1 MKTDLRD
8 IFVDKLKIESKVTA
22 IDSVFGNEDRVKKTV
37 FNPPYQRNYVWD
49 AEKATYF
56 IESILI
62 GTEIPPL
69 VFFRKLGKLEIID
82 GRQRYETILRFMN
95 GGLKLKKSGLKKLDG
110 LDIENCSFRDLPLN
124 MQNDFLE
131 TKIRIIEFSLPSVY
145 MYMEDAV
152 KQEIFKRYNS
162 GITPLKP
169 TEIDKA
175 IYLDDDLN
183 EFFKD
188 KLRDFEF
195 RNLFLDLFKYESEK
209 DEILLKKIR
218 QLLVIHKIPIKFYSV
233 AKQKILDRYY
243 ELLFA
248 NIDES
253 SYNQLYDGFLKKLA
267 VIKRI
272 KLKLSGLSVEYNR
285 LYSECLFWGL
295 SVVED
300 NQSGNLPEFDDL
312 VDTSIANDLQLNQSA
327 FKTERSSFA
336 KTLVGRYKVVAN
348 LFSYIFDVDFGNY
361 ISNNDQFR
369 KENKNIEGGS
379 TKHVPSLEQLRINK
393 PEPSTYTIED
403 ICRSMSRNRFL
414 IRPPYQRDE
423 VINKNKS
430 SEIIESLLLGI
441 KLPPIFIFKRIDGI
455 CEVIDGQQRLLSIL
469 AFIGRE
475 YMNEKGEMVKSK
487 KDGFSLSLKDGILNN
502 LHLSHFCNLDE
513 EAQDKILNFDLWT
526 IEIQEKY
533 NKEFEAIDLFVRL
546 NNKPFPIKDD
556 TFEMWNSYIDRDI
569 IDSIKLATKN
579 NAGWFYLRKKTNRM
593 DNENLMTVL
602 SYFEYLDSLPESDST
617 PSAIDIYK
625 STSKINIRLKSKS
638 AISKVL
644 ESEEGKINFMQAI
657 DKFEYGFL
665 SRLRLLLSSAE
676 DQSEAELCK
685 RLDDLMAVENGKRT
699 QQAFY
704 ALWYFMHSLSV
715 CSISSHRED
724 IKKDVKVLFRL
735 MSSMTEV
742 DKFKTMVSNMVSKY
756 NNPCAEFLTAKAGSI
771 LILQNIETADTSK
784 TFDLYLA
791 IDATAESRPKVSF
804 STDETMKRG
813 IICVDI
819 KKPLLS
825 SKFLYLLL
833 GSQYLYKRL
842 NMREKVISL
851 TQMSNTP
858 IPIPT
863 YKQQLVFEKIFEYIS
878 ASKESERKQFF
889 QTIADKLIEELYMKR
904 EFSEQN
910 LSLFPTIE
918 TLPSLSSENEE
929 RINELEN
936 IYIDAST
943 GGSRITSELAAAS
956 GITYSYYMSDEKDQQ
971 NNY

>member
-49 AEKATYF
+49 TEKATYF

-95 GGLKLKKSGLKKLDG
+95 GGLKLRKSGLKKLDG
-110 LDIENCSFRDLPLN
+110 LNIENCSFRDLPPN

-145 MYMEDAV
+145 MDMEDAV

-175 IYLDDDLN
+175 IYLEDDLN

-188 KLRDFEF
+188 KLKDSEF
-195 RNLFLDLFKYESEK
+195 RNMFLDLFKYESEK
-209 DEILLKKIR
+209 DEVLLKKIR
-218 QLLVIHKIPIKFYSV
+218 QLLVIHKIPIKYYSV

-243 ELLFA
+243 ELLFS

-253 SYNQLYDGFLKKLA
+253 SYIKIYNGFINKLS

-272 KLKLSGLSVEYNR
+272 KIKLSSFSVEYNR

-295 SVVED
+295 SVVEE
-300 NQSGNLPEFDDL
+300 NLSNGLPEFDEI
-312 VDTSIANDLQLNQSA
+312 VDTSIANDLLLNKPA

-336 KTLVGRYKVVAN
+336 KTLVGRYKVVAD
-348 LFSYIFDVDFGNY
+348 LFSYIFDVDFNNY

-369 KENKNIEGGS
+369 KENKDTENKS
-379 TKHVPSLEQLRINK
+379 SKHVPSLEQLRINK

-441 KLPPIFIFKRIDGI
+441 KLPPIFIYKRNDGI

-475 YMNEKGEMVKSK
+475 YMNEKGEMVRSK
-487 KDGFSLSLKDGILNN
+487 KDGFSLSLKDGILSN
-502 LHLSHFCNLDE
+502 LHTRHFRDLDE

-579 NAGWFYLRKKTNRM
+579 NDGWFYLRKKTNRM

-602 SYFEYLDSLPESDST
+602 SYFEYLDGLPYADT
-617 PSAIDIYK
+617 PPAAIDIYK

-644 ESEEGKINFMQAI
+644 ESEEEKKRFVQAI

-665 SRLRLLLSSAE
+665 SRLRLLLSDDADLS
-676 DQSEAELCK
+676 DIELYK
-685 RLDDLMAVENGKRT
+685 KLDDLMAVENGKRT

-704 ALWYFMHSLSV
+704 ALWYFMHALSV
-715 CSISSHRED
+715 RSISVHRDD

-735 MSSMTEV
+735 MASMTEV
-742 DKFKTMVSNMVSKY
+742 TKFMDMVSNMVSKY
-756 NNPCAEFLTAKAGSI
+756 NNPCDEFLTTRAGNI
-771 LILQNIETADTSK
+771 MNLQNIETADTSRD
-784 TFDLYLA
+784 FDLYLGA
-791 IDATAESRPKVSF
+791 DATAEARPKVTF
-804 STDETMKRG
+804 LADENSKKGT
-813 IICVDI
+813 ICISV
-819 KKPLLS
+819 KKPLFSVKYLYFLLS
-825 SKFLYLLL
+825 
-833 GSQYLYKRL
+833 SQYLYKRL
-842 NMREKVISL
+842 NMRERVISL
-851 TQMSNTP
+851 TQISNMQ
-858 IPIPT
+858 IPIPS
-863 YKQQLVFEKIFEYIS
+863 YEQQVLFEKLYDYITE
-878 ASKESERKQFF
+878 SKELERKQFF
-889 QTIADKLIEELYMKR
+889 RNITDKLVEELYLK
-904 EFSEQN
+904 EQFNEQN
-910 LSLFPTIE
+910 LSLFSTINS
-918 TLPSLSSENEE
+918 LPSLPLDKEDCKTV
-929 RINELEN
+929 LDN
-936 IYIDAST
+936 IYVDAST

-956 GITYSYYMSDEKDQQ
+956 GITYSYYMSDEKD
-971 NNY
+971 